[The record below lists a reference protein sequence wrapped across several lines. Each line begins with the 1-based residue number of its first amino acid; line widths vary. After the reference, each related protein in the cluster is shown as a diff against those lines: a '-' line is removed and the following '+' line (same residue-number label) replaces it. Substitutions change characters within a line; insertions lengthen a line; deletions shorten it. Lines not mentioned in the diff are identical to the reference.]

1 MSYGEFAYIYDEL
14 MRDVDYEQWIL
25 FFKENVSHLT
35 NTGSLRVLDIGCG
48 TGEIA
53 IRLAKEGYEVVG
65 VDLSDDM
72 LAVANN
78 KAMEAGVKVDFYKQ
92 NMVDISGFDPFD
104 IVVIFCDSLNY
115 LQTEE
120 EVRKTFQNVVQLL
133 RKDGLFLFDVHSVY
147 KMDSIFMDGPFVSSE
162 EEVSFIWN
170 CFEGK
175 HPHSI
180 EHELSFFVK
189 NDHNEDYIRF
199 DEFHEQR
206 TFPTEVYQSWLEETG
221 FKVQNIKADF
231 TDSVQETSERIL
243 FTAKK

>member
-25 FFKENVSHLT
+25 FFKEKVSHIT
-35 NTGSLRVLDIGCG
+35 KSGPLRVLDIGCG

-53 IRLAKEGYEVVG
+53 IQLAVEGFEVVG
-65 VDLSDDM
+65 VDLSEDM

-78 KAMEAGVKVDFYKQ
+78 KAMEAGVKVEFYKQ

-115 LQTEE
+115 LHTEE
-120 EVRKTFQNVVQLL
+120 EVQKTFQNVFQLL
-133 RKDGLFLFDVHSVY
+133 KQDGMFLFDVHSVY
-147 KMDSIFMDGPFVSSE
+147 KMDRVFMDGPFVSSK

-170 CFEGK
+170 CFHGQ
-175 HPHSI
+175 HPHSV

-189 NDHNEDYIRF
+189 NEHNDDYARF

-206 TFPTEVYQSWLEETG
+206 TFPIETYQNWLEKTG
-221 FKVQNIKADF
+221 FYVQNIMADF
-231 TDSVQETSERIL
+231 TDSVQETSDRIL

>member
-14 MRDVDYEQWIL
+14 MRDVDYEQWIS
-25 FFKENVSHLT
+25 FFKERVTHDNKKHP
-35 NTGSLRVLDIGCG
+35 LRVLDIGCG

-65 VDLSDDM
+65 VDLSEDM

-78 KAMEAGVKVDFYKQ
+78 KAMEAGMRVEFYQ
-92 NMVDISGFDPFD
+92 QDMVEISGLDPFD
-104 IVVIFCDSLNY
+104 VVVIFCDSLNY
-115 LQTEE
+115 LRTEE
-120 EVRKTFQNVVQLL
+120 DVQKTFQNIFKLL
-133 RKDGLFLFDVHSVY
+133 KHDGLLLFDVHSVY
-147 KMDSIFMDGPFVSSE
+147 KMDSIFMDGPFVSSD

-170 CFEGK
+170 CFEGE
-175 HPHSI
+175 HPHSV

-189 NDHNEDYIRF
+189 NEHNDDYTRF

-206 TFPTEVYQSWLEETG
+206 TFPIQTLQNWLEEIG
-221 FKVQNIKADF
+221 FKVIDVLADF
-231 TDSVQETSERIL
+231 NNQVQETSERIL